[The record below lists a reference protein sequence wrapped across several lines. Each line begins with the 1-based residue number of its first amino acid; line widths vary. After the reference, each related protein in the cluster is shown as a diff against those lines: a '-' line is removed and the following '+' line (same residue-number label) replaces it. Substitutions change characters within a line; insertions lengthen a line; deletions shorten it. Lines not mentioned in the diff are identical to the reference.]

1 MNNSKDFPIN
11 LQAQFIATQYKGK
24 PAIYDKQ
31 ARVFYFGFKTIGDAA
46 IRARQLNDGKEGTK

>member
-11 LQAQFIATQYKGK
+11 LKAQFIATQYKGK

-31 ARVFYFGFKTIGDAA
+31 ARVFYFGFKTIRAAA
-46 IRARQLNDGKEGTK
+46 IRARELNSGK